1 MKKAI
6 RLLCVDDHE
15 AVLEGLR
22 SRLRLEPDFEV
33 VGQLRS
39 ADDLLAETQRCRPD
53 VVVLDI
59 AMPGTDPFEAA
70 ADLHGQFPDVRL
82 VFLTAHLRDRYL
94 DAAFRAGAWG
104 YLFKGDALDEIVD
117 SLRRANTGE
126 FVISPRLLEQRPTGT
141 AGLARPGTKRR
152 SRLKDL
158 TAREAQVL
166 QLIGRGLS
174 RRQIATTLHRSMK
187 TVDTHRANIMKKLG
201 IHDRTELALYAI
213 REGLVDV
220 ENIDGTR

>member
-1 MKKAI
+1 MRKKV

-22 SRLRLEPDFEV
+22 SRLGLEPDFEV

-39 ADDLLAETQRCRPD
+39 ADDLPRETKRRRPGLVLLD
-53 VVVLDI
+53 V

-70 ADLHGQFPDVRL
+70 SDLRAQFPDVRV
-82 VFLTAHLRDRYL
+82 VFLTAYLRDQYL

-104 YLFKGDALDEIVD
+104 YLFKGDSLDEIVD
-117 SLRRANTGE
+117 ALRRASAGE
-126 FVISPRLLEQRPTGT
+126 FVISPRLLDPRRGDP
-141 AGLARPGTKRR
+141 AGRKPRGGR
-152 SRLKDL
+152 SKLQEL
-158 TAREAQVL
+158 TAREIQVL

-174 RRQIATTLHRSMK
+174 RRQIAETVHRSVK

-213 REGLVDV
+213 REGLVDLDS
-220 ENIDGTR
+220 IDGTR